1 MSVTFWN
8 KGNNKITELRDT
20 RLHLGLMGDL
30 KKCGGDCYLKK
41 KIDLLM
47 QKNPPEMVNNSTNFN
62 KMDNHLSSEISEHK
76 KNNDIW
82 R

>member
-1 MSVTFWN
+1 
-8 KGNNKITELRDT
+8 
-20 RLHLGLMGDL
+20 
-30 KKCGGDCYLKK
+30 
-41 KIDLLM
+41 
-47 QKNPPEMVNNSTNFN
+47 MVNNSTNFN

>member
-1 MSVTFWN
+1 MSVTFLN

-47 QKNPPEMVNNSTNFN
+47 QKNPPRDGQQFYQFQQNGQSP
-62 KMDNHLSSEISEHK
+62 L
-76 KNNDIW
+76 IW
-82 R
+82 NQWT